1 MELPH
6 VLCLAPLALAQDP
19 EAEIPRDHFIISF
32 LMSALRSHP
41 DSERLISMIYNLLTI
56 ISSQGECAG
65 LFLSFLSTLKIQD
78 RTEALG
84 DKQERSPFS
93 RWIAIL
99 FSALNGSH
107 GYYLEAE
114 DSGQESDG

>member
-1 MELPH
+1 MN
-6 VLCLAPLALAQDP
+6 
-19 EAEIPRDHFIISF
+19 
-32 LMSALRSHP
+32 ALRSHP
-41 DSERLISMIYNLLTI
+41 DSERLITMVYNLLTI

-65 LFLSFLSTLKIQD
+65 LLLSFLSTLKIQGQN
-78 RTEALG
+78 RGLG
-84 DKQERSPFS
+84 
-93 RWIAIL
+93 RWAGEELILKIAIL